1 MHVSKQ
7 IIRDGS
13 RVLWMTNGLHLLKR
27 TKKIIL
33 RRFVH
38 FRSNTMSGSTTIT
51 SAWVRPARCK
61 QGILFWL
68 RSHPKSIRNNV
79 MQWAVQEE
87 RIAIV
92 YGIVRSIGLGTTRYL
107 SSLPAFSQTR
117 AIHSCRRDFFSHKSQ
132 IHWAVWMI
140 LTRWFPMPHQD
151 WNPYSISVPGRIP
164 AFSINRFVS
173 IMLENIQKR

>member
-117 AIHSCRRDFFSHKSQ
+117 GNSFLPQRFFQSQ
-132 IHWAVWMI
+132 ITNTLSSLNDSDTMI
-140 LTRWFPMPHQD
+140 PNAASGLK
-151 WNPYSISVPGRIP
+151 SIFNLSSR
-164 AFSINRFVS
+164 
-173 IMLENIQKR
+173 